1 MIKWGNAMT
10 TCLVGLGSGFVL
22 FCFVLCVCG
31 RVLHSQHGNQ
41 GQFVVTI
48 KLIKLFYVMLL
59 FKDAV

>member
-1 MIKWGNAMT
+1 MT
-10 TCLVGLGSGFVL
+10 TCLVGLGNAFVL

-31 RVLHSQHGNQ
+31 SVLHLQHSDQ

-48 KLIKLFYVMLL
+48 KLIKLFHVMLL

>member
-1 MIKWGNAMT
+1 MIKWGNVMT
-10 TCLVGLGSGFVL
+10 TCLVGLWSAFVL

-31 RVLHSQHGNQ
+31 RVLHLQHSDQ

-48 KLIKLFYVMLL
+48 KLIKLFHVMLL